1 MYKILLVSLFFIV
14 SNLAMGQTTWYT
26 LASGDWSDPDIWTL
40 DPAGAIPV
48 NPSSEYPDA
57 GTDNVVIKSGKV
69 VTVPAAMNLTLGTV
83 KVEGSLDINT
93 SSGHTFDK
101 LRGSGKIFLQGNG
114 YPSVTTD
121 DSHFTTLGR
130 GAGTVVFEGSSN
142 YAINTS
148 YTFCN
153 VEVDMNAS
161 KRVRFRQD
169 LQINGNLTVRSGNM
183 QFGNNSS
190 ANAASITVEGDIN
203 VENGA
208 SITVG
213 TGNAVHSLNCNGDI
227 INNGTIQLTNQS
239 QPEYYS
245 TPSNGI
251 VVLTMQGSSNNTF
264 TCNNTTDLYQLVINK
279 GSDMTYVATVTASA
293 QENFRLYG
301 RNNDS
306 GEDTKALYIVNG
318 TLKLMGSVFIPT
330 LTEGGSDFVIPT
342 TGQLWL
348 ASSGVTVYSTALSN
362 AETSVGGIQGVGVD
376 TGSTGAQ
383 SLSVKGKLRI
393 TDGLLDTKSH
403 GCVVWDDGNAVVQVE
418 GGNVNAAGLRSAGSS
433 TGVYSY
439 IQSGG
444 NVVMYGNLDGRN
456 MEDYSATFN
465 IKGSDNGFIMSG
477 GTLEI
482 VDGNYVSAEG
492 LDKAFSVE
500 SAIGN
505 YSVTGGTVRFK
516 RVSGASAN
524 FYVSSTAPLYN
535 VEINADVS
543 GTNVILERG
552 LTIENNLTISANT
565 TLNASSNDVT
575 IGGDFTNNGT
585 YTTGNNTTKFTGT
598 GNSSVNGNITF
609 SAVEIDFDKTTDLVQ
624 LESGTIALDD
634 LTISKGILDV
644 GTSDRNLSGNIYIAY
659 GEITGTN
666 ALVLNGGSQQSLQ
679 GKVGLNPN
687 FGNISLNNGNNG
699 LALLSDVDVSNLTFN
714 TSGSAK
720 VNIGKYNLTISGAI
734 SNYNINRYILAN
746 GESSGGGLTMSITLD
761 GSTYSDEEV
770 KLLPVG
776 TTSGYTPI
784 QIFANGTLSDNGYIT
799 GIPVNSAHPT
809 FSDPTYFLDYYWRIY
824 NEGFTTVDGDDLRCR
839 FEYYGTINV
848 PNYHEP
854 WDIFRRVPW
863 PPEGT
868 EFYNNEWIQHGTGV
882 KDGNDHLSFPY
893 GNKLTKDYTFG
904 VVSGGW
910 FFTLDPPRTLYSR
923 GTGGYFDRASTWSES
938 SGGSAATAAPTSI
951 DYCIVESGHE
961 VTIRNRATRAS
972 QVQIDGTLVVESGA
986 RNHEISIVSG
996 DGRLKYNGNNLITG
1010 DHTEFC
1016 NNTNSIFEYAG
1027 GSYTLPTDIDI
1038 YPNLYISGSGTKT
1051 GGNTDILVN
1060 QYLYVSDGTFNV
1072 STNTNGDITALS
1084 DVVVN
1089 SGSFILPNNVTRTL
1103 DIEGSI
1109 HFWGSGSFNVATG
1122 GSAREH
1128 QINLEGDLVQSDG
1141 NIDLSETAYASLNF
1155 IGENSAT
1162 VSRTGSGIVDFHN
1175 IEIDKPVGEKV
1186 HFTGDFNLL
1195 GDNTGYPKALDLQ
1208 SGECHLGNSNINIDL
1223 TTGGTEFQ
1231 IPSGTILR
1239 VEGATVKTS
1248 GNGTGIWLDG
1258 SLIMFNGGVAR
1269 FDGGSGTNNNYIEYT
1284 SSGDA
1289 YLEVSNNG
1297 ELYVGSQIRRSDILD
1312 VGVLD
1317 FVQSGGTITLGT
1329 YSTTADYASN
1339 RGVLEL
1345 LGAGSSITQGPGD
1358 VITFAN
1364 SNGSTSVPSLY
1375 FDPETSTLDAS
1386 SGFTI
1391 NSGNTFGIY
1400 ANKNVKNITVSGAG
1414 TDAELYV
1421 LPITVEGDLTISSGT
1436 FDSKN
1441 FDVTLN
1447 GNLTNNGTFTSTNNT
1462 FYFAG
1467 SSSQTI
1473 SGSGTNTFWNVEMNS
1488 GNDLILGAGVT
1499 VSNNFDLLSGSLNTQ
1514 TYYANIEGNLV
1525 NNGSTSTTSG
1535 NGIVL
1540 NGTSDQQEISGT
1552 GSFAVLTINNSNGV
1566 VMPTQSS
1573 AINITSQLTLED
1585 GVFDIGRNLMVLSSA
1600 ASFDPGTTYG
1610 GNYSTS
1616 NMVQT
1621 NLSFVDAGI
1630 EKYFPVIGASTPFIY
1645 PIGSLGKFTP
1655 VVMDIT
1661 SNAIGTGSIR
1671 VKAADEPHVSVPV
1684 ADQGEVLQYNWTL
1697 DADGISGFTADVSM
1711 YSYDDDAVGDTA
1723 AYVTGRILLGSIKWN
1738 KYETDYFEGYKN
1750 ATDISK
1756 FKFTNTD
1763 DAGIDGDYT
1772 AGGALPDQ
1780 VQAFITVADGPW
1792 TTTTTWA
1799 TYDPD
1804 KKATGLPGVGVPAGT
1819 GPRGAVIYVD
1829 HALTIP
1835 SNFVSSY
1842 RSVINSTGSIST
1854 GSTFGHRLGDVSG
1867 SGELILESGDLP
1879 SGVYDEFFSSAGGTI
1894 NYSGTSKDYD
1904 ILSEITGVNSLTISG
1919 SGTRNFANLDLQM
1932 EGNFTI
1938 EGTVD
1943 VVNLFDRTIS
1953 VKEDIT
1959 FNGGTFDSRYGKL
1972 TLNGTSLQ
1980 EISGTVDF
1988 TAASGG
1994 ALYDLEINNSGGV
2007 TLNNDLEITNGL
2019 TLTSG
2024 IVNSSSSNTLTL
2036 TNSSSSCVTGAS
2048 SSSYIDGPVR
2058 KNILAGDRFD
2068 FPVGNSGRYGNVLV
2082 SNVSSTGMWEAE
2094 YTNSNPTGGGFD
2106 VDSYTGDVEYV
2117 SHNEYWRVQAPSSGE
2132 TANLELRWDASS
2144 GVTLDGNFR
2153 VVRWTDLA
2161 TDAWSEVSIGTTTGT
2176 SSSGTADLQSDL
2188 SFGYATGNTNHYL
2201 TFGTISVPA
2210 YTWLGNSSDW
2220 FLTTNWAG
2228 GVLPSG
2234 ASDITI
2240 NSASNNPIIDPAKA
2254 SGVTQVNNLTIDAGA
2269 TLTIMSGSQF
2279 TVNGDLVTNDD
2290 NGLVIQNTNSL
2301 PTSFIVN
2308 GSTNGNVKFEWTY
2321 GAGRFWYIG
2330 HSISNP
2336 LISSYDNI
2344 VGGSN
2349 DYKLYRYT
2357 GRWTN
2362 ISKTAYDFTGKP
2374 IEGYTVKF
2382 NEQTTITHIGSLN
2395 NNAQYT
2401 RSIDRGW
2408 SLIANPFPSFID
2420 LSDIN
2425 QWNFGTAVLSIWTRT
2440 TLPGDIR
2447 GFAAYNMASGE
2458 GINGGTQYVAPG
2470 QAFYVYNQSGSFD
2483 FEVNATTKIHTSGV
2497 ELKST
2502 GGARIKDDVIR
2513 FEMNNGTTTDQSVIV
2528 FRGLGSFEM
2537 TYNDTEKRMENNGVV
2552 PNVYS
2557 LKGSKNIAIN
2567 LLPEVENVESVQL
2580 GYKLGSKG
2588 AGVSTLRFTNIQDF
2602 QPGVPVYLKDH
2613 LTGGQVNLRE
2623 ESVYEF
2629 MAEVGTVNERFEI
2642 VFEAPISTDVSERI
2656 KGKDGI
2662 DVYAYA
2668 HSGGITV
2675 VENLL
2680 EEGEPGS
2687 INIMVTDAAGKVF
2700 HSSDYRHSGKH
2711 IIAESFTKG
2720 IYLVVITEPNKGR
2733 YTYKV
2738 NVKE

>member
-121 DSHFTTLGR
+121 DSNFTTLGR

-279 GSDMTYVATVTASA
+279 GSDMTYVATVSASA

-306 GEDTKALYIVNG
+306 GEDTKALYIANG

-565 TLNASSNDVT
+565 TLNASNNDVT

-666 ALVLNGGSQQSLQ
+666 ALVLNGSSQQTLK
-679 GKVGLNPN
+679 GKVGQNPS
-687 FGNISLNNGNNG
+687 FGNIKLNNTGSSPEIK
-699 LALLSDVDVSNLTFN
+699 LLSDVDAETVIFLRDLEFDLD
-714 TSGSAK
+714 
-720 VNIGKYNLTISGAI
+720 IYNLEII
-734 SNYNINRYILAN
+734 
-746 GESSGGGLTMSITLD
+746 
-761 GSTYSDEEV
+761 GSTYSDSGWDSNRLFITKGESSDGGLTLHV
-770 KLLPVG
+770 SSG
-776 TTSGYTPI
+776 TSGTEIQFFPIGVDDNGITRYTPM
-784 QIFANGTLSDNGYIT
+784 QVDASSALSSDGTITVAAVNGY
-799 GIPVNSAHPT
+799 HPT
-809 FSDPTYFLDYYWRIY
+809 ITNQTYALDYYWR
-824 NEGFTTVDGDDLRCR
+824 VDQSDLDGDQNNVR
-839 FEYYGTINV
+839 FEFTHYETINV
-848 PNYHEP
+848 PNLYDLFVVEY
-854 WDIFRRVPW
+854 
-863 PPEGT
+863 PEGMV
-868 EFYNNEWIQHGTGV
+868 FYNNEWTGHDNSV
-882 KDGNDHLSFPY
+882 LIGNNTLRFPY
-893 GNKLTKDYTFG
+893 ASELSLDFTFG
-904 VVSGGW
+904 VIAGGW
-910 FFTLDPPRTLYSR
+910 LFNYNPAPRTLYSR
-923 GTGGYFDRASTWSES
+923 GVGGYFDQANTWSES
-938 SGGSAATAAPTSI
+938 SGGPATSDAPTNI

-961 VTIRNRATRAS
+961 VTIRNYTTRAS
-972 QVQIDGTLVVESGA
+972 QVQIDGTLIVESGA
-986 RNHEISIVSG
+986 SDHEISIISG

-1016 NNTNSIFEYAG
+1016 NNNNSIFEYDG

-1051 GGNTDILVN
+1051 GGNADVLVK
-1060 QYLYVSDGTFNV
+1060 QYLYISDGTFNV
-1072 STNTNGDITALS
+1072 STYSNGDITALS

-1162 VSRTGSGIVDFHN
+1162 VSRTGSGTVDFYN
-1175 IEIDKPVGEKV
+1175 IEIDKPAGEKV
-1186 HFTGDFNLL
+1186 HFTGNFNLL

-1208 SGECHLGNSNINIDL
+1208 SGECHLDNSNINIDL

-1258 SLIMFNGGVAR
+1258 ILIIDNGAVAR

-1297 ELYVGSQIRRSDILD
+1297 ELYVGSQVRRSDILD

-1317 FVQSGGTITLGT
+1317 LVQSGGTITLGT

-1462 FYFAG
+1462 CYFAG

-1473 SGSGTNTFWNVEMNS
+1473 SGSGTNTFWNVEMNL

-1535 NGIVL
+1535 NGVVL

-1630 EKYFPVIGASTPFIY
+1630 EKYFPVIGASTPFTY

-1661 SNAIGTGSIR
+1661 SNAVGTGSIR

-1738 KYETDYFEGYKN
+1738 RYDTDYFEGYKN

-1772 AGGALPDQ
+1772 AGGALPIQ

-1980 EISGTVDF
+1980 EISGTVDL

-2036 TNSSSSCVTGAS
+2036 TNSSNSCVTGTS

-2058 KNILAGDRFD
+2058 KNILAGDQFD
-2068 FPVGNSGRYGNVLV
+2068 FPVGNSGRYGNILV
-2082 SNVSSTGMWEAE
+2082 SNVSSTGTWEAE
-2094 YTNSNPTGGGFD
+2094 YTNSNPTGGGYD
-2106 VDSYTGDVEYV
+2106 VSEFTGDVEYV

-2254 SGVTQVNNLTIDAGA
+2254 SGVTQVNNLTVDAGA
-2269 TLTIMSGSQF
+2269 TLTIMPGSQF

-2301 PTSFIVN
+2301 PASFIVN

-2321 GAGRFWYIG
+2321 DAGRYWYIG

-2336 LISSYDNI
+2336 VISSYDNI
-2344 VGGSN
+2344 LGGSN
-2349 DYKLYRYT
+2349 DYKLYRYVN
-2357 GRWTN
+2357 GWSD
-2362 ISKTAYDFTGKP
+2362 ISKTAYDFTGKLL
-2374 IEGYTVKF
+2374 EGYAVKF
-2382 NEQTTITHIGSLN
+2382 NDQTTITHVGSLN
-2395 NNAQYT
+2395 NDAQYIWK
-2401 RSIDRGW
+2401 IDWGW
-2408 SLIANPFPSFID
+2408 SLIANPFPSYLD

-2425 QWNFGTAVLSIWTRT
+2425 QWNFGSALLTVYTRT

-2447 GFAAYNMASGE
+2447 GYAAYNMVSSE
-2458 GINGGTQYVAPG
+2458 GVNGGSQYVAPG
-2470 QAFYVYNQSGSFD
+2470 QCFHVYNPSGQFN
-2483 FEVNATTKIHTSGV
+2483 FEVNSTTKIHTSGV

-2513 FEMNNGTTTDQSVIV
+2513 FEMNNGITTDQSVIV
-2528 FRGLGSFEM
+2528 FRNPGVFEM
-2537 TYNDTEKRMENNGVV
+2537 TQNDTEKRMENNGVV

-2588 AGVSTLRFTNIQDF
+2588 SGVSTLRFTNIQDF
-2602 QPGVPVYLKDH
+2602 QPGIPVYLTDH
-2613 LTGGQVNLRE
+2613 LTGEKVNLRE

-2629 MAEVGTVNERFEI
+2629 MAEAGTVNERFEI

-2680 EEGEPGS
+2680 EEGESGS

-2720 IYLVVITEPNKGR
+2720 IYLVVITEPSKGR

-2738 NVKE
+2738 IVKE